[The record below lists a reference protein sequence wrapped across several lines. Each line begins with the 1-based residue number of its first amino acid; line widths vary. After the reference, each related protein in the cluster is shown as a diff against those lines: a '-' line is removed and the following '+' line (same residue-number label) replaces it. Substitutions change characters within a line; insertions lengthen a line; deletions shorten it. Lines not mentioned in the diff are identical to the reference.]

1 MAKVKLFIQKNFFP
15 NSGRF
20 YVGAACNIQPPKIR
34 SPRLAGGFFL
44 CTMIL
49 PGYPS
54 AAAAVVSAAAVVAA
68 AVVSAAPGIA
78 AAVAAAAA
86 GEQDDNQD
94 DDPQAASAAPAVVI
108 AAPHNEV
115 PPTR

>member
-34 SPRLAGGFFL
+34 SPRFAGGFFL

-78 AAVAAAAA
+78 AAVAAAA